1 MNVQEAQDRKPGL
14 VGRAWAGVQQFVEE
28 DRKKIGGMTLGAMA
42 RLGLAE
48 FREVFSPGGNIA
60 QPTPYG
66 MYGTLTPGEVSS
78 ARQDDPQP
86 PQLEEE
92 SPVKGNPST
101 PSPSQIAANP
111 SAYLP
116 QPPGNGMGPE

>member
-78 ARQDDPQP
+78 ARDPQA
-86 PQLEEE
+86 PQMEEE
-92 SPVKGNPST
+92 MSMNARQQI
-101 PSPSQIAANP
+101 PSPSEI
-111 SAYLP
+111 
-116 QPPGNGMGPE
+116 